1 MFITLGRI
9 VVIRDMLLSTRQ
21 LIRALGEVTNVGEVT
36 NGGGGTSGGRCG
48 GGGTSGGRSGGGK
61 ESEAGP

>member
-9 VVIRDMLLSTRQ
+9 VVIRDMPLFSTRQ
-21 LIRALGEVTNVGEVT
+21 LIWALGEVTD
-36 NGGGGTSGGRCG
+36 GGGGISGGQ
-48 GGGTSGGRSGGGK
+48 SGGRSGGGK